1 VFWIVI
7 GVAVVAVLAIAVVA
21 VGAVVDRL
29 AVEAPVSVFDEDEA
43 VEWIAD
49 RLPFEVAAQLSHD
62 DVRALVLWHLEFLE
76 SRGVAT
82 ETAFEE
88 APDAV
93 VVAEDDGLAYVIGQA
108 AEAGL
113 AVDDVHVVAV
123 LEVEE
128 DYLEAIGAIG
138 PRVSDPTEVEQ
149 AEAPGQA
156 APGQAAPG
164 QAEQAP
170 VDRAPGDT

>member
-1 VFWIVI
+1 VDAVFWIVI
-7 GVAVVAVLAIAVVA
+7 GIAAVGVLVIAVVA
-21 VGAVVDRL
+21 VGAVVNRL
-29 AVEAPVSVFDEDEA
+29 AVEAPLSVFDEAEA

-49 RLPFEVAAQLSHD
+49 RLPFDVAAQLSHD

-76 SRGVAT
+76 HRGVAT

-93 VVAEDDGLAYVIGQA
+93 VVAEDDSLAYVIGQA

-113 AVDDVHVVAV
+113 DVDDVHVVAV

-128 DYLEAIGAIG
+128 QYLEAIGAIG
-138 PRVSDPTEVEQ
+138 PRVADPAEIEQAEPERAEVERAEVEQ
-149 AEAPGQA
+149 AEA
-156 APGQAAPG
+156 
-164 QAEQAP
+164 E
-170 VDRAPGDT
+170 

>member
-1 VFWIVI
+1 MAVVIIVLAVLLILVI
-7 GVAVVAVLAIAVVA
+7 GVVA
-21 VGAVVDRL
+21 VGAVVNRL

-76 SRGVAT
+76 GRGVAT
-82 ETAFEE
+82 ETAFED

-93 VVAEDDGLAYVIGQA
+93 VVAEDDGLAYVLGQA
-108 AEAGL
+108 SEAGID
-113 AVDDVHVVAV
+113 VDDVQVVAV
-123 LEVEE
+123 IEAEQ

-138 PRVSDPTEVEQ
+138 PRVIDPIEVDEVR
-149 AEAPGQA
+149 AIEEPAL
-156 APGQAAPG
+156 
-164 QAEQAP
+164 E
-170 VDRAPGDT
+170 DRAPEERALEERPDP

>member
-7 GVAVVAVLAIAVVA
+7 VIAVVAVLAIAVVA
-21 VGAVVDRL
+21 VGAVVGRL

-43 VEWIAD
+43 VDWIAD

-76 SRGVAT
+76 GRGVAT
-82 ETAFEE
+82 ESAFEQ

-93 VVAEDDGLAYVIGQA
+93 IVAEDDGLAYVLGQA
-108 AEAGL
+108 SEAGL
-113 AVDDVHVVAV
+113 DVDDVQVVAV
-123 LEVEE
+123 LEVEL

-138 PRVSDPTEVEQ
+138 PRVADPAEVDHLED
-149 AEAPGQA
+149 E
-156 APGQAAPG
+156 
-164 QAEQAP
+164 P
-170 VDRAPGDT
+170 VDEDPVDEDPAPSRSADPDS

>member
-1 VFWIVI
+1 MTIIVI
-7 GVAVVAVLAIAVVA
+7 VIAVVAVLAIAVVA
-21 VGAVVDRL
+21 VGAVVNRL

-49 RLPFEVAAQLSHD
+49 RLPFEVASQISHD

-76 SRGVAT
+76 GRGVAT

-93 VVAEDDGLAYVIGQA
+93 VVAEDDGLAYVLGQA
-108 AEAGL
+108 EDAGL
-113 AVDDVHVVAV
+113 AVDDVQVVAV
-123 LEVEE
+123 LEVEL

-138 PRVSDPTEVEQ
+138 PRVADP
-149 AEAPGQA
+149 AEGDP
-156 APGQAAPG
+156 
-164 QAEQAP
+164 AES
-170 VDRAPGDT
+170 

>member
-1 VFWIVI
+1 MTVVVIVI
-7 GVAVVAVLAIAVVA
+7 AVVAVLAIAVVA
-21 VGAVVDRL
+21 VGAVVNRL

-49 RLPFEVAAQLSHD
+49 RLPFEVASQISHD

-76 SRGVAT
+76 GRGVAT

-93 VVAEDDGLAYVIGQA
+93 VVAEDDGLAYVLGQA
-108 AEAGL
+108 EDAGL
-113 AVDDVHVVAV
+113 AVDDVQVVAV
-123 LEVEE
+123 LEVEL

-138 PRVSDPTEVEQ
+138 PRVADP
-149 AEAPGQA
+149 AEGDP
-156 APGQAAPG
+156 
-164 QAEQAP
+164 AES
-170 VDRAPGDT
+170 

>member
-1 VFWIVI
+1 MTVVIIVL
-7 GVAVVAVLAIAVVA
+7 AVLLILVIAVVA
-21 VGAVVDRL
+21 VGAVVNRL
-29 AVEAPVSVFDEDEA
+29 AVEAPVTVFDEDEA

-49 RLPFEVAAQLSHD
+49 RLPYEVAAQLSHD

-76 SRGVAT
+76 GRGVAT
-82 ETAFEE
+82 ETAFEQ

-113 AVDDVHVVAV
+113 DVDDVQVVAV
-123 LEVEE
+123 LDAEE

-138 PRVSDPTEVEQ
+138 PRVADPIEVHEVEQ
-149 AEAPGQA
+149 LEPG
-156 APGQAAPG
+156 
-164 QAEQAP
+164 P
-170 VDRAPGDT
+170 VDPGDPAGS